1 MGKINILLVDDEKD
15 FLNIMSE
22 RISRWGYHL
31 IKAISG
37 KEALE
42 AVKEKNPDIVILDY
56 MLPDIDG
63 VAVLK
68 AIRKIDKELPVIMF
82 TAYPE
87 VDVMTDVKK
96 LGISAF
102 IPKLSIYSDTL
113 TALKSSLELL
123 EKKIGKKD

>member
-1 MGKINILLVDDEKD
+1 MGKIKILLVDDEKD

-22 RISRWGYHL
+22 RVSRWGYHL

-42 AVKEKNPDIVILDY
+42 VLKEKKPDIVILDY